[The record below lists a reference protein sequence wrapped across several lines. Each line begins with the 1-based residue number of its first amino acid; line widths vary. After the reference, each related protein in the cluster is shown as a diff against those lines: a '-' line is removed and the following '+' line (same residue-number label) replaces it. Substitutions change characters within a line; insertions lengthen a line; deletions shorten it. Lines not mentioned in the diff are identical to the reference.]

1 MYSTAAVVAP
11 SFSLAKEAILLPWKG
26 SMKQERNMF
35 SYTVPSS
42 ATVTASAVAEAVI
55 MGIWSAWLSTTTAT
69 VGAVVTSP
77 MMAVTP

>member
-1 MYSTAAVVAP
+1 
-11 SFSLAKEAILLPWKG
+11 
-26 SMKQERNMF
+26 MF

-55 MGIWSAWLSTTTAT
+55 MGIWSAWLSTTTAM